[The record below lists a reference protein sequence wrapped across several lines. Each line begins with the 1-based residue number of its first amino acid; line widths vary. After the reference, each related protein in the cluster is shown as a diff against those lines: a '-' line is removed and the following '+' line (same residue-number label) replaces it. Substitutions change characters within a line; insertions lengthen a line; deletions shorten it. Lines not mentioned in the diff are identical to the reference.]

1 MKRKNILIALIMIVA
16 TFFAGTYVANAII
29 NAPNQLVIS
38 YYTKNKKDNPL
49 GIDKKLHVKRTS
61 DGKYVYCIDYMKLRS
76 DGKTYNKVSETNDL
90 GLAYI
95 VNQGYDD
102 SNETDYFITQS
113 AVWLY
118 LDDKGAMQKDTT
130 GTVDAIRSA
139 VYSSANN
146 NNKVATQ
153 IRNLVANAKKASKEA
168 EPYLNVVTKNIE
180 FELTED
186 GRYYISNLVKIDTN
200 LDSYDVNIVN
210 APDDTFYTDS
220 ADGIY
225 VFVPAANLDDLG
237 ADFRVEISAAKT
249 VYKTFIYNPTV
260 SGYQPVAVPY
270 SEKLTFEGEARAT
283 IDTTIV
289 SISKQDITTKKELP
303 GATLVLKNDKG
314 EIVETWVST
323 DEEHVI
329 YNLPL
334 GKYTLIEEKA
344 PDGYVLSK
352 EEITFELTELGV
364 EKRVVMYNDVEEEI
378 EVPVE
383 PTSSFSTMTTGIVGL
398 IVIGLGSMLIYKNY
412 KKNEE

>member
-1 MKRKNILIALIMIVA
+1 MVVA
-16 TFFAGTYVANAII
+16 TFFAGTYVADAII

-38 YYTKNKKDNPL
+38 YYTKEKKDNPL
-49 GIDKKLHVKRTS
+49 GIDKKLYIKRTS

-76 DGKTYNKVSETNDL
+76 DGKTYNKVSETTDL

-102 SNETDYFITQS
+102 NNETDYFVTQS

-130 GTVDAIRSA
+130 GTVNAIRSA
-139 VYSSANN
+139 VYSSANS
-146 NNKVATQ
+146 NNKVAIE
-153 IRNLVANAKKASKEA
+153 IRDLVANAKKASKEA

-180 FELTED
+180 FELTEN

-220 ADGIY
+220 EDGIY

-237 ADFRVEISAAKT
+237 ADFRVEISATKT

-344 PDGYVLSK
+344 PEGYALSK
-352 EEITFELTELGV
+352 EEITFELTEVGV